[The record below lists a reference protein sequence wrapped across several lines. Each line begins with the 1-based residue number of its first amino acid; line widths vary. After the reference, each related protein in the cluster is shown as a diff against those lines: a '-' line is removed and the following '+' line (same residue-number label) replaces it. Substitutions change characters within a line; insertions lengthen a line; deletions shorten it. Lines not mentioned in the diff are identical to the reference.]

1 MILARCGATLTTMPN
16 DDNSGDD
23 IIEVSCPKCSE
34 KVRITR
40 EKAEQDYKAKCPK
53 GHEVPLAKAL

>member
-1 MILARCGATLTTMPN
+1 MPN
-16 DDNSGDD
+16 DNPGEDDN
-23 IIEVSCPKCSE
+23 IIEVSCPKCHE

-40 EKAEQDYKAKCPK
+40 EKAEADYKAKCPK